1 MKTTLKQIGQTVEW
15 LSDVKDFLEAMRL
28 LANVTLGLPARLR
41 FFHRS
46 WYTCTF
52 CGHRFNRELHI
63 PNKAARR
70 HPRTDGSHRRYA
82 GWNPP
87 DQVTWW
93 CPVCLPID

>member
-1 MKTTLKQIGQTVEW
+1 MKTTLAQILQISEW
-15 LSDVKDFLEAMRL
+15 LSDVKGFIGAMRL
-28 LANVTLGLPARLR
+28 LANVIFGLPARLR

-52 CGHRFNRELHI
+52 CRKRFNRELHI

-70 HPRTDGSHRRYA
+70 HPDADGSLPRYA

-93 CPVCLPID
+93 CPSCYSK